1 MHSGWLKKTTFCPI
15 VLSVNDPW
23 LRFSH
28 CHLTR
33 NVPFSTL
40 YRSLVS
46 CNYYDKL
53 SNIILHIL
61 STSMSLYYF
70 EWKCP
75 SLAVKSVVIL
85 LKCLAS
91 SAKKWPLRS
100 KCSSLPQDGWSESCE
115 KPINIASKWWCIQRA
130 KHPKHDLII
139 TLKSLQLSS
148 YPKFYTIYCDAK
160 G

>member
-1 MHSGWLKKTTFCPI
+1 MILDWDFPTATWHVTYLLLHYTGSRVIIIMTK
-15 VLSVNDPW
+15 V
-23 LRFSH
+23 
-28 CHLTR
+28 
-33 NVPFSTL
+33 
-40 YRSLVS
+40 
-46 CNYYDKL
+46 